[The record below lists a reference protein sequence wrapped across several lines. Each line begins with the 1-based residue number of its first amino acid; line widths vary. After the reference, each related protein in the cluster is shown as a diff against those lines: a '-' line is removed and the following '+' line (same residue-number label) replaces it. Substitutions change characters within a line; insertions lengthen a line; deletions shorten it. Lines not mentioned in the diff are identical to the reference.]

1 MVRNSRFAVRGNIAK
16 QQGTEASGCLDT
28 SARSRAD
35 DRLLTQ
41 SGEYMRYPL
50 SAHASLSVRLRRT
63 CWVVLVRTNA
73 TATGIDVMLQIE
85 KTFRDLAREL
95 HIAEPAALARR
106 GLEDHRGVDNLAE
119 LAEVLAQ
126 GIDRRNRA

>member
-1 MVRNSRFAVRGNIAK
+1 
-16 QQGTEASGCLDT
+16 
-28 SARSRAD
+28 
-35 DRLLTQ
+35 
-41 SGEYMRYPL
+41 MRYPL
-50 SAHASLSVRLRRT
+50 SDHASLSVRLRRT

-126 GIDRRNRA
+126 GIDCRNRAQPTDEDLGHLPPLGGLSAPLLPVLSRRTK